1 MSNVL
6 QWAQLSVASAQLSEI
21 HNLNAQFQ
29 AQQNAQHRQAAL
41 ADMLFQTERRA
52 RQLSVVASVDP
63 LVAAICADEWFAS
76 IQSVTP
82 EMFVQLEHKR
92 IWASSF
98 ARVQTLRGP
107 LGQPSV
113 RNLVH
118 QVRSAAADI
127 GQIYRDLKYSASP
140 EAMVVALRRE
150 HDVLARRRD
159 RSRLLAICMGLGVPG
174 FPLTVA
180 LFAAVCT
187 GIMQGASGSKYEI
200 DSGCIG
206 SINTLAVMVLLVGTI
221 FNLVAWNDAR
231 EKIRQRINDLLAME
245 NAMARLNA
253 FYADPNRGG
262 VLSRFYAEHPV
273 YGHPLP
279 NVDDMPPMS
288 VAPASSH
295 IIERQTVVVRCK
307 YCQNLTPVDGHACRT
322 CGAAGFA

>member
-29 AQQNAQHRQAAL
+29 AQQSAHHRQAAL

-52 RQLSVVASVDP
+52 RQLSVVAGVDA
-63 LVAAICADEWFAS
+63 LVAAICADEWFTS

-98 ARVQTLRGP
+98 ARVQALRGP
-107 LGQPSV
+107 LSNPAA
-113 RNLVH
+113 RNMVH

-140 EAMVVALRRE
+140 EVMVSALRQE
-150 HDVLARRRD
+150 HDALAVRRD
-159 RSRLLAICMGLGVPG
+159 RTKRLALVMGLGVPV
-174 FPLTVA
+174 FPIVFTIVA
-180 LFAAVCT
+180 AILA
-187 GIMQGASGSKYEI
+187 GIVKGASGNRYEI

-206 SINTLAVMVLLVGTI
+206 TIATVAALVLFAGAI
-221 FNLVAWNDAR
+221 FNFTAWNDAR
-231 EKIRQRINDLLAME
+231 EKMSRRTNELLAME
-245 NAMARLNA
+245 NAMGRLNA

-262 VLSRFYAEHPV
+262 VLSRFYVEHPV

-279 NVDDMPPMS
+279 NVDDMPPVS
-288 VAPASSH
+288 VMPASSH
-295 IIERQTVVVRCK
+295 VIERQTVVVRCK
-307 YCQNLTPVDGHACRT
+307 YCQNLTPVDSHACRT